1 MVEGQFVDVVSLRSL
16 RRGCQEIVT
25 VKRLAQECRVMYM
38 APKAYELRTIDYT
51 CQSLGKFGQVIPAEV
66 PKKGANATKEAKLE
80 T

>member
-1 MVEGQFVDVVSLRSL
+1 
-16 RRGCQEIVT
+16 
-25 VKRLAQECRVMYM
+25 MYM